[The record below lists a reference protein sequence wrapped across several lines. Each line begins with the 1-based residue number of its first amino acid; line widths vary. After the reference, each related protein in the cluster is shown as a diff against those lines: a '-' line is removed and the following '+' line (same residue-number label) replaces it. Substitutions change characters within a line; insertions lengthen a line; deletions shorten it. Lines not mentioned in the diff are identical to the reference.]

1 MTRRTSLKI
10 TDERQHRIDRAR
22 EIVASG
28 PDDDPPMSD
37 VLDAALEHLIQ
48 SEENIQA
55 ARDELDPA
63 TIQRFNTDIVGLRY
77 RTRVESRWRGAKK

>member
-10 TDERQHRIDRAR
+10 TDERERLLEEAS

-37 VLDAALEHLIQ
+37 VLDAALTHLVQ

-55 ARDELDPA
+55 AREEVSPEV
-63 TIQRFNTDIVGLRY
+63 IQRFNTDVVGLRY
-77 RTRVESRWRGAKK
+77 RTRVESRWR